1 MNGDSS
7 NSVETVI
14 EESDYDVLY
23 EDELDFVSE
32 TFELQY
38 LGELGEETTK
48 CHACFG
54 TGLDRYEDVDC
65 MTCYGDGV
73 V

>member
-1 MNGDSS
+1 MR
-7 NSVETVI
+7 ETVVTTTMSEI
-14 EESDYDVLY
+14 
-23 EDELDFVSE
+23 DELTLTEDLGFVSE

-38 LGELGEETTK
+38 SGELGEETTK